1 MKLPAI
7 RQFLQSEATAGVA
20 LMITSAIALIWANS
34 PAAPLYEAFLALP
47 VTMTAGGI
55 GIDKPLLLWINDGLM
70 AVFFLLVGL
79 EIKREV
85 LAGELSN
92 RAKAMLPGIAALGG
106 MAVPALVYVF
116 FNWGDPVTLQG
127 WAIPAATDIAFAV
140 GVLALLGSR
149 VPTTLRIFLLALAI
163 MDDLGAIVIIAAF
176 YSHGIVPTALGFAAI
191 AGLGLF
197 WMNLIGV
204 RSLTPYMLLGLVLW
218 VCVLKSGIHATLAGV
233 ALAFAIPLR
242 GDGNGNGNGH
252 EHGNGHEESPLHRLE
267 HALHPWVAYLI
278 LPVFAL
284 ANAGVSLAG
293 ITPASLA
300 EPVPLGIAL
309 GLFVGK
315 QVGVMLTSW
324 LAVRFGLS
332 ALPAGAGWVQFYG
345 VSVLTGI
352 GFTMSLFIGNL
363 AFPDPEHAVAVRL
376 GVLAGSIASALF
388 GYALLYVAGA
398 TRAVRVAQPMR

>member
-7 RQFLQSEATAGVA
+7 RDFLENEAAAGIA
-20 LMITSAIALIWANS
+20 LMIASAVALVWANS
-34 PAAPLYEAFLALP
+34 AAAPLYEALLALP
-47 VTMTAGGI
+47 VTVTAGGV
-55 GIDKPLLLWINDGLM
+55 GLDKPLILWINDGMM
-70 AVFFLLVGL
+70 AVFFLVVGL

-92 RAKAMLPGIAALGG
+92 RSKAMLPGIAAVGG
-106 MAVPALVYVF
+106 MAAPALVYAAC
-116 FNWGDPVTLQG
+116 NWGDPVTMQG

-149 VPTTLRIFLLALAI
+149 VPSSLRIFLLALAI

-176 YSHGIVPTALGFAAI
+176 YSHGIVPMALGFAAI

-204 RSLTPYMLLGLVLW
+204 RRLTPYMLLGFVLW

-242 GDGNGNGNGH
+242 ADAPNRA
-252 EHGNGHEESPLHRLE
+252 EDEREDSPLHRLE
-267 HALHPWVAYLI
+267 HALHPWVAFLI

-284 ANAGVSLAG
+284 ANAGVSLSG
-293 ITPASLA
+293 ITPSSLA

-309 GLFVGK
+309 GLFAGK
-315 QVGVMLTSW
+315 QLGVLLASW
-324 LAVRFGLS
+324 LAIRLRLS
-332 ALPAGAGWVQFYG
+332 ALPAGANWMQFYG
-345 VSVLTGI
+345 VAVLTGI
-352 GFTMSLFIGNL
+352 GFTMSLFIGTL

-388 GYALLYVAGA
+388 GYGLLYAAGA
-398 TRAVRVAQPMR
+398 SRATRMAEEAR